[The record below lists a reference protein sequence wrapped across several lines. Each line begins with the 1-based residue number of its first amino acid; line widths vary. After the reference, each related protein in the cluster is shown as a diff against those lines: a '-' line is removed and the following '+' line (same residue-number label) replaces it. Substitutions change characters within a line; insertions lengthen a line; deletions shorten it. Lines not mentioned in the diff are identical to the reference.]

1 MSPAP
6 DESVAVP
13 DQDPVRLAA
22 DGVGD
27 VGDDGEDEEA
37 GELPPPLQPA
47 VPTAMRIAA
56 AARARVNRVGI
67 MVKLGGF

>member
-1 MSPAP
+1 
-6 DESVAVP
+6 VAVP
-13 DQDPVRLAA
+13 DHDPVRLAG

-27 VGDDGEDEEA
+27 VGEDGDEEA

-47 VPTAMRIAA
+47 MPTAARIAA
-56 AARARVNRVGI
+56 IARARENRVRI

>member
-13 DQDPVRLAA
+13 DHDPVRLAG

-27 VGDDGEDEEA
+27 VGEDGEEEA

-47 VPTAMRIAA
+47 VPAARIAA
-56 AARARVNRVGI
+56 TVRARESRVRT
-67 MVKLGGF
+67 MVKLRGF

>member
-1 MSPAP
+1 
-6 DESVAVP
+6 VAVP
-13 DQDPVRLAA
+13 DHDPVRLAG

-27 VGDDGEDEEA
+27 VGEDGDEEA

-56 AARARVNRVGI
+56 TARARDSRVGI

>member
-1 MSPAP
+1 
-6 DESVAVP
+6 VAVP
-13 DQDPVRLAA
+13 DHDPVRFAG

-27 VGDDGEDEEA
+27 VGEDGDDEEA

-47 VPTAMRIAA
+47 APAAMRIAA
-56 AARARVNRVGI
+56 TARAREHRVGI

>member
-13 DQDPVRLAA
+13 DHDPVTFAG

-27 VGDDGEDEEA
+27 VGEDCDEEA

-56 AARARVNRVGI
+56 AVRARENRGRI

>member
-1 MSPAP
+1 
-6 DESVAVP
+6 VAVP
-13 DQDPVRLAA
+13 DHDPVRFAG

-27 VGDDGEDEEA
+27 VGEDGDDD
-37 GELPPPLQPA
+37 ELPPPLQPA

-56 AARARVNRVGI
+56 TARARDSRVGI